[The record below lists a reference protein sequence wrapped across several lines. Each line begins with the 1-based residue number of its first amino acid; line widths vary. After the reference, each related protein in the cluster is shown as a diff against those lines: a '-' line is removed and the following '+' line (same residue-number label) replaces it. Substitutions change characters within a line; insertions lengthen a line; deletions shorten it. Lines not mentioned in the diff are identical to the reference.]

1 MMIYIKIIPNH
12 LKKSIKYIPHITLRQ
27 ADNLN
32 DLADFNYEFT
42 TIIDEILI
50 ELIGDHEE
58 SIIIKNIKLG
68 EL

>member
-32 DLADFNYEFT
+32 DFADFNYEFT

>member
-32 DLADFNYEFT
+32 DFADFNYEFT
-42 TIIDEILI
+42 TIVDEILI